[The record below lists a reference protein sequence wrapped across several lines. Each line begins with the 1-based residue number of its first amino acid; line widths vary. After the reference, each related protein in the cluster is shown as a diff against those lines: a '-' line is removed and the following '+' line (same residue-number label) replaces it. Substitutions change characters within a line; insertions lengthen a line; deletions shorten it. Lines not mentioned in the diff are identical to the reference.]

1 MVFKYYFF
9 CPNGS
14 GMGQIDMSS
23 LNRMSL
29 TQSDKAQARENQPMK
44 KVQGNVWNFFEKKS
58 KLLKENIE
66 TLSQR

>member
-1 MVFKYYFF
+1 
-9 CPNGS
+9 
-14 GMGQIDMSS
+14 MGQIDMLS

-29 TQSDKAQARENQPMK
+29 IQSDKAQAREDQPMK

-58 KLLKENIE
+58 KLPKENIE